1 MDVVRWKPS
10 LTSLKIK
17 NYKSFLKF
25 SSSTLIPLLQS
36 KINLK
41 GVWLLPD
48 RSVLALRGKVK
59 IGQKMC
65 RKKYVTKKILQIPKI
80 RKRGWVDPTLYVNV
94 WNSYYSIDVIPKAC
108 FDQPVGSVEIHILGF
123 VLPVRCHHGR
133 KHSKMGDSIILY
145 IGILYIMHGPIQGG
159 GANGTVLPPQILKEL
174 KKKGSNIH
182 I

>member
-1 MDVVRWKPS
+1 MP
-10 LTSLKIK
+10 
-17 NYKSFLKF
+17 
-25 SSSTLIPLLQS
+25 
-36 KINLK
+36 
-41 GVWLLPD
+41 PD

-80 RKRGWVDPTLYVNV
+80 RKRGWVDPTLYVNI

-108 FDQPVGSVEIHILGF
+108 FDQPVGFVEIHILGF

-145 IGILYIMHGPIQGG
+145 IGILYIMHGPIQGWG
-159 GANGTVLPPQILKEL
+159 KWGSPPPTDFKRMEEKRKPYTYRGFHEKGTYSYLCPQ
-174 KKKGSNIH
+174 G
-182 I
+182 